1 MDRRWRQDGSPPPRV
16 QPQPGTQMATEIAAS
31 SRNEQTLMH
40 LTVTLSKIE
49 AAVKALSERV
59 TELDRV
65 TEVDRSRSEH
75 GHGSRH

>member
-1 MDRRWRQDGSPPPRV
+1 
-16 QPQPGTQMATEIAAS
+16 MATEIAAS

-65 TEVDRSRSEH
+65 TEVDRSRSEF
-75 GHGSRH
+75 